1 MATNITIR
9 VDDGVAREMK
19 ILAAKKGTSLSAMA
33 AEFFT
38 SLTQRDTAYEQARKR
53 HLALMRRGFNM
64 GTHGKATWTRDEL
77 HER

>member
-9 VDDGVAREMK
+9 VDDRLAREMK

-38 SLTQRDTAYEQARKR
+38 SLTTRDDAYEKARKE
-53 HLALMRRGFNM
+53 HMAMMRRGFNM
-64 GTHGKATWTRDEL
+64 GTHGKATWTRDEI